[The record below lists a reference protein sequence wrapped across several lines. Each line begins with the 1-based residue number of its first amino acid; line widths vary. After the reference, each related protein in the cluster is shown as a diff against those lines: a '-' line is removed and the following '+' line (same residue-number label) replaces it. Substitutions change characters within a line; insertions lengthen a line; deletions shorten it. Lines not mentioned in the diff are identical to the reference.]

1 MLGIR
6 KVVAPDTTSMPG
18 KVCATV
24 YLSGDILKVMH
35 NACYNIEKKA
45 KKHEIDT
52 ILAVA
57 EEALDPSEN
66 IIQILVEIARQYKLR
81 LHIRVL
87 KKVVKEEKTVKVNRL
102 DEMTRQSLKDLHGL
116 SNAEID
122 KMQKDIVDK
131 VKEEDKKT

>member
-6 KVVAPDTTSMPG
+6 EVVAPDTTSMPG
-18 KVCATV
+18 KICATV

-87 KKVVKEEKTVKVNRL
+87 KKVVKEKGMKEK
-102 DEMTRQSLKDLHGL
+102 KDSIEERIEHRNEKD
-116 SNAEID
+116 NASTER
-122 KMQKDIVDK
+122 
-131 VKEEDKKT
+131 